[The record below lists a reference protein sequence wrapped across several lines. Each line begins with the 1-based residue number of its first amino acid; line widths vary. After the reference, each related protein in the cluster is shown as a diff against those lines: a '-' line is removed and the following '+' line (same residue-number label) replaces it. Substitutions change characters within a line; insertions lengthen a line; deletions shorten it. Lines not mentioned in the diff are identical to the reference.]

1 MAKKTTDSV
10 LVKAAERVGRTAG
23 KAAKGF
29 DTVTAAAM
37 AITARKKAGKTAAKK
52 VAKKVTTAAKP
63 TTSRTNRTLATEQ
76 ALKAQHGAM
85 VDERAQTRATSGQ
98 RWAAR
103 KPR

>member
-1 MAKKTTDSV
+1 MAQKKMDSR

-29 DTVTAAAM
+29 DKMTAAAR
-37 AITARKKAGKTAAKK
+37 AVTGRKKVAHK
-52 VAKKVTTAAKP
+52 VAKKVVRKAKP
-63 TTSRTNRTLATEQ
+63 TSTRNSRTRATEE
-76 ALKAQHGAM
+76 ALKAQHGTL
-85 VDERAQTRATSGQ
+85 VDERAHARATAGQ

>member
-1 MAKKTTDSV
+1 MAKTTKDSL

-29 DTVTAAAM
+29 DKVTAAAM
-37 AITARKKAGKTAAKK
+37 ALTGRKKAGTKVAKK
-52 VAKKVTTAAKP
+52 VAKKAKP
-63 TTSRTNRTLATEQ
+63 TASRSSRMLATEQ
-76 ALKAQHGAM
+76 ALKAQHGAL
-85 VDERAQTRATSGQ
+85 VDERAQTRVTSGQ

>member
-29 DTVTAAAM
+29 DKVTEAAM
-37 AITARKKAGKTAAKK
+37 ALTGRKKAVKKVAKK
-52 VAKKVTTAAKP
+52 VAKKTKP
-63 TTSRTNRTLATEQ
+63 ISTKTSRKQATGEVLKGQ
-76 ALKAQHGAM
+76 QGAL
-85 VDERAQTRATSGQ
+85 VDERALARATSGQ

>member
-1 MAKKTTDSV
+1 MAKKTTDSL

-29 DTVTAAAM
+29 DKVTAAAM
-37 AITARKKAGKTAAKK
+37 ALTGRKKAAKK
-52 VAKKVTTAAKP
+52 VAKKVAKQAKP
-63 TTSRTNRTLATEQ
+63 AATRTSRTLATEE
-76 ALKAQHGAM
+76 ALKAQHGAL
-85 VDERAQTRATSGQ
+85 VDERAHVRATAGQ

>member
-23 KAAKGF
+23 KAAKRF
-29 DTVTAAAM
+29 DKVTAAAK
-37 AITARKKAGKTAAKK
+37 ALTGRKKAVKKVAKK
-52 VAKKVTTAAKP
+52 VAKKAKP
-63 TTSRTNRTLATEQ
+63 TSTRTSRTLATEE
-76 ALKAQHGAM
+76 ALRAQHGAL
-85 VDERAQTRATSGQ
+85 VDERAHTRATAGH